1 MVRKSTDSLSISTS
15 LRSIFFLIKILVRI
29 PVPGPI
35 SKTFCE
41 GDKDSTILSAILMS
55 FKKCCPSAFFGFTNR
70 KIFYLITENPV
81 YGCNALGM
89 LIPSSVWK
97 FSIIVA
103 RTLGNARELPFNV

>member
-35 SKTFCE
+35 SKTFCD
-41 GDKDSTILSAILMS
+41 GDKDSTILSAILVS

-81 YGCNALGM
+81 YCCNALGM
-89 LIPSSVWK
+89 LIRSSVWK

-103 RTLGNARELPFNV
+103 KTLGNARELPFNV